1 MKNELFFNLIKN
13 DYLLNTV
20 FNYDPALKEDLQ
32 DYIDEFKDSIE
43 EDIVKKTNWLYSGF
57 SFLTVVLGLYK
68 DNIIAISEDFEI
80 FKFCDYFQ
88 DIPFEIYRRNFDAFD
103 SCREYHLGCLKQ
115 YEQWCHDKGIAVDP
129 DNHYHDKHG
138 NIFSEHF
145 ELDYNQDIIGLY

>member
-1 MKNELFFNLIKN
+1 MTNELFFSLIKN

-80 FKFCDYFQ
+80 FRFCDYFQ
-88 DIPFEIYRRNFDAFD
+88 DIPFEIYRRNFDAFE

-129 DNHYHDKHG
+129 NNHYHDEYG

>member
-1 MKNELFFNLIKN
+1 MTNELFFNLIKN

-20 FNYDPALKEDLQ
+20 FNYDPTLKDDLQ

-43 EDIVKKTNWLYSGF
+43 ENIVKKTNWLYSGF

-68 DNIIAISEDFEI
+68 GEVIAISEDFEI

-88 DIPFEIYRRNFDAFD
+88 DIPFEIYRRKFDAFD
-103 SCREYHLGCLKQ
+103 YCREYHLGCLKQ
-115 YEQWCHDKGIAVDP
+115 YEQWCRDNSIAVDP

-145 ELDYNQDIIGLY
+145 DLDYNQDIIGLY